1 MKNIPL
7 LILLFCSLLLIAACD
22 PGPKV
27 VEIVG
32 KTAPDFSLVDR
43 QGKTWT
49 LSELKGQVVVLYF
62 WSSWCPPCRE
72 DLPAMQR
79 LYSRLPK
86 DNCKMLAILN
96 RDKPEVA
103 YAFAEKLGITVPI
116 LYDRNNDVCE
126 KYGVVGLPVT
136 YIVDKKGVLR
146 EKILLSAR
154 RDGPENLQMLMEYIN
169 Q

>member
-1 MKNIPL
+1 MKNIT
-7 LILLFCSLLLIAACD
+7 LIILVFCSLLFTAACD
-22 PGPKV
+22 RKPKV
-27 VEIVG
+27 EIFG

-49 LSELKGQVVVLYF
+49 LSGLKGQVVVLYF

-79 LYSRLPK
+79 LDSRLPK
-86 DNCKMLAILN
+86 DKYKMLAILN

-103 YAFAEKLGITVPI
+103 YKFADKLGITVPI
-116 LYDRNNDVCE
+116 LYDRNDDVGQ
-126 KYGVVGLPVT
+126 KYGVIGLPVT
-136 YIVDKKGVLR
+136 FIVDKQGVLK

-154 RDGPENLQMLMEYIN
+154 RDSAENIQMLMEYIN